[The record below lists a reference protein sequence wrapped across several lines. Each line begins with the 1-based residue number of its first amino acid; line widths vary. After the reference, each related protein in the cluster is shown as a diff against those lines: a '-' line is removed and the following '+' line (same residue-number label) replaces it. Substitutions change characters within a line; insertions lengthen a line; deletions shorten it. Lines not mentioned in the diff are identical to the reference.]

1 MSDHDR
7 HKPKCRPRCRFSD
20 LLLFSSLENKISES
34 FPHPIQPLPVASL
47 MKMSLCSS
55 CEWVM
60 PRTYHMGVTSARAQG
75 FGILPT
81 PDPTIARCISDGD
94 IASSVTALT
103 NMLFSN
109 FTYTSLITTSD
120 PRPTHTCSTSG
131 PLYAADNIFIH
142 FHTLKHPV
150 HPSRMFTPNLLLH
163 Q

>member
-34 FPHPIQPLPVASL
+34 FLHPIQPLPVASL

-120 PRPTHTCSTSG
+120 PRPTHTCSTS
-131 PLYAADNIFIH
+131 
-142 FHTLKHPV
+142 V